1 MLVIMNKIAEGC
13 SDLASFG
20 VRQIVVEADAM
31 LSSSS
36 GTRMTWSFSWGLRI
50 EGQLGILGTSWP
62 AIGVEVLL
70 LLLAKERA
78 VGTGLACR

>member
-1 MLVIMNKIAEGC
+1 
-13 SDLASFG
+13 
-20 VRQIVVEADAM
+20 M

-62 AIGVEVLL
+62 AICVEVLL